1 MTGPGARRQHWGMTT
16 INTPQNAVRTITAR
30 PNLPAGTDDRVRGFG
45 IMGLPFDTGH
55 YLAYRDFPASS
66 FSPAYR
72 SVWHRDPDG
81 RWTFYATTPAEQSCS
96 RYFSSATTVPAV
108 QCDITA
114 SWNDPWS
121 LTIGIP
127 GLLRWTVG
135 MGSTTATRAVSRI
148 GQALPEWAWASPTV
162 LAGLG
167 RIAGPL
173 LGTGGMRLT
182 GDAPNGQGFRVAP
195 RQIWAARRSR
205 AVLDGSSLG
214 TVAPLATQSRL
225 ADFRLP
231 QRGLCVIGT
240 ARFDS
245 FDPRRHVSAR
255 HTAATEPRVAC

>member
-1 MTGPGARRQHWGMTT
+1 M
-16 INTPQNAVRTITAR
+16 NTPQRAVSAIADHPT
-30 PNLPAGTDDRVRGFG
+30 LPSGTDDRVSGFG

-72 SVWHRDPDG
+72 SVWHRDPAD

-108 QCDITA
+108 ECDITTT
-114 SWNDPWS
+114 WTDPWS
-121 LTIGIP
+121 LVITIP

-135 MGSTTATRAVSRI
+135 MSSTPVTRAVSMLGR
-148 GQALPEWAWASPTV
+148 AMPEWAWGNVPV
-162 LAGLG
+162 LAGMG

-173 LGTGGMRLT
+173 LRTGGMRLAGT
-182 GDAPNGQGFRVAP
+182 APNGQNFRVAP
-195 RQIWAARRSR
+195 RQVWAVRRSR
-205 AVLDGSSLG
+205 AVLDGVSLG
-214 TVAPLATQSRL
+214 TVAPLASQSRL

-245 FDPRRHVSAR
+245 FDPQRHAAAWQ
-255 HTAATEPRVAC
+255 TAPREPVNAC